1 MRQGCFNARVQNS
14 DAMALSAAL
23 LAVAGDLTQRI
34 QEGVVARGFADVRPA
49 HGFAFAR
56 LAPDGATVTDLAAHL
71 GVTKQAAS
79 QLVDEIVR
87 KGYAERR
94 PHPGDARAR
103 LVVLTERGGRAP
115 GRPRRR
121 PPRWWGTGSA
131 RSGRVKSARWA
142 PGWRGSPLEVPS
154 VPPGDGASGDIRE
167 YQDFTDVPVSSPDFT
182 ACPLITGSFTD
193 A

>member
-1 MRQGCFNARVQNS
+1 MQNS

-23 LAVAGDLTQRI
+23 LSAAGDLTRRI
-34 QEGVVARGFADVRPA
+34 HDGVVGRGFDGVRPA

-56 LAPDGATVTDLAAHL
+56 LAPDGATVTELATHL

-103 LVVLTERGGRAP
+103 LIVLTERGGPAP
-115 GRPRRR
+115 APPRRR
-121 PPRWWGTGSA
+121 RRRSWGPGA
-131 RSGRVKSARWA
+131 RCWARRACGRCCTR
-142 PGWRGSPLEVPS
+142 
-154 VPPGDGASGDIRE
+154 
-167 YQDFTDVPVSSPDFT
+167 
-182 ACPLITGSFTD
+182 
-193 A
+193 